1 VQKAWHE
8 MFMELTSGALRHNH
22 DLLLFCQL
30 RHGTVTLCLGKGAT
44 SQLGY
49 YPTQGQCY
57 KPFYDRKLR
66 IFVIR

>member
-1 VQKAWHE
+1 MQKAWNE

-30 RHGTVTLCLGKGAT
+30 HHGTVTLCLGKSAN
-44 SQLGY
+44 SHIGY

-57 KPFYDRKLR
+57 KPFYDRKLQ
-66 IFVIR
+66 IFEIR